1 MRSSPL
7 SDAAITASIRAARR
21 EHSAFSRLDRA
32 GLSRFSR
39 RDRPHRRLCA
49 ARSLLR
55 GAAALLP
62 AAGRAPDGRY
72 RLFLAACR
80 RPHGNLPRH
89 GAGAA
94 DLYRVQSL
102 RRRECDRQR
111 RRAVGNARTGA
122 GHGGADGRRPD
133 RRRDRR
139 RDRYDAGARSDRCAA
154 DIIDHPLSLSRRTAP
169 HRRPRHA
176 AGPGLHRR
184 RHRRLRRLPGVDL
197 QAGLQPRELHPAL
210 GRFPAD
216 PGRRRRPR
224 QGGGVRLHRHADGLL
239 QRLSLTRRCAGRR
252 RRDDLCRGLR
262 LDPHPGLRL
271 RPHRGVLRAMS
282 DMRNPVPK
290 IMVRG
295 LRKSFGPK
303 RVLDGLDLDVAAGES
318 MVVIGGSGT
327 GKSVMLKCILGLI
340 EPDGGSIKIDGQ
352 EVTNLSAT
360 EREHMMRKFGMLF
373 QGGAL
378 FDSLPVWENVAFGL
392 IMGHGMRRAEAKN
405 VALQKLAAVGL
416 GADVAELMPAEL
428 SGGMQ
433 KRVALARAIAA
444 EPEIIFFDEP
454 TTGLD
459 PIMAD
464 VINELIVKCVKELGA
479 TAISITHDMVS
490 TRKIADRVAMIYDGK
505 IIWNGPKSQID
516 NSGNPYV
523 DQFIH
528 GRATGPIKMQVR
540 AY

>member
-1 MRSSPL
+1 MIDTR
-7 SDAAITASIRAARR
+7 
-21 EHSAFSRLDRA
+21 
-32 GLSRFSR
+32 
-39 RDRPHRRLCA
+39 
-49 ARSLLR
+49 
-55 GAAALLP
+55 
-62 AAGRAPDGRY
+62 
-72 RLFLAACR
+72 
-80 RPHGNLPRH
+80 
-89 GAGAA
+89 
-94 DLYRVQSL
+94 
-102 RRRECDRQR
+102 
-111 RRAVGNARTGA
+111 NA
-122 GHGGADGRRPD
+122 
-133 RRRDRR
+133 
-139 RDRYDAGARSDRCAA
+139 
-154 DIIDHPLSLSRRTAP
+154 
-169 HRRPRHA
+169 
-176 AGPGLHRR
+176 
-184 RHRRLRRLPGVDL
+184 
-197 QAGLQPRELHPAL
+197 
-210 GRFPAD
+210 
-216 PGRRRRPR
+216 
-224 QGGGVRLHRHADGLL
+224 
-239 QRLSLTRRCAGRR
+239 
-252 RRDDLCRGLR
+252 
-262 LDPHPGLRL
+262 
-271 RPHRGVLRAMS
+271 
-282 DMRNPVPK
+282 VPK

-303 RVLDGLDLDVAAGES
+303 RVLDGLDLDVATGES

-352 EVTNLSAT
+352 EVIDLSAT

-392 IMGHGMRRAEAKN
+392 IMGHGMARAEAKN

-416 GADVAELMPAEL
+416 GPDVAELVPAEL

-433 KRVALARAIAA
+433 KRVALARAIAT

-490 TRKIADRVAMIYDGK
+490 TRKIANRVAMLYDGK
-505 IIWNGPKSQID
+505 IIWNGPTSQID